1 MMLFF
6 RSDFLIQYP
15 TRHSNPKRSK
25 KYFAPLQ
32 VRIHKVVIK
41 ENIIHKVSEKKTSGK
56 RALSWASFEKKEEV
70 PKEKRGSL
78 TLEAALC
85 FPLLLFFCVTLLM
98 PVILMDRQRQ
108 IQAAA
113 EAVGEEIS
121 QYAYAAYLYQNGQKE
136 GMDASRAE
144 EAESGKILEKVTAA
158 YAAVAVK
165 KKIPEKWVRDLSFFG
180 TKITEDEKIQIV
192 MKYKMPLPFSVFGI
206 DGVSMETV
214 CSRRLW
220 TGADGGRGK
229 GNTGTGEKEE
239 NMVYV
244 GRSSTKYHVRSDC
257 HYLFHDLDQVQAG
270 KIADLRNQEGKRYK
284 PCAACCKD
292 SGETGLF
299 YVLPYGESYHS
310 RKDCTSLSSY
320 VEEVPLSQVEYL
332 GACSYCG
339 Q

>member
-6 RSDFLIQYP
+6 RSAFSTQYP
-15 TRHSNPKRSK
+15 TRHSNLKHSK

-41 ENIIHKVSEKKTSGK
+41 ENIIHKISEKKISGK
-56 RALSWASFEKKEEV
+56 RALSWASFYKEKGISKEKK
-70 PKEKRGSL
+70 GSL

-85 FPLLLFFCVTLLM
+85 FPLLLFFCVILLM

-108 IQAAA
+108 IQAVV

-121 QYAYAAYLYQNGQKE
+121 QYAYGAYLYENGQKE
-136 GMDASRAE
+136 GMDVSRAE
-144 EAESGKILEKVTAA
+144 EAENGSVLEKVTAV
-158 YAAVAVK
+158 YAVAAVK
-165 KKIPEKWVRDLSFFG
+165 KKIPEKWVRDVSFFG
-180 TKITEDEKIQIV
+180 TKITEDEKIQII

-206 DGVSMETV
+206 DGVAMETV

-220 TGADGGRGK
+220 TGADGGREK
-229 GNTGTGEKEE
+229 GNTGTGEKEK
-239 NMVYV
+239 NMVYI
-244 GRSSTKYHVRSDC
+244 GRSSTRYHIRSDC
-257 HYLFHDLDQVQAG
+257 HYLFHNLKQVQAE

-284 PCAACCKD
+284 PCVSCKS
-292 SGETGLF
+292 SGENGLI
-299 YVLPYGESYHS
+299 YVLPYGESYHT
-310 RKDCTSLSSY
+310 RADCISLSAY
-320 VEEVPLSQVEYL
+320 VEEVPLDQVEYL